1 METFVHE
8 GVFSLET
15 LRALHVQLCK
25 RLVYRWVW
33 QADLDTSH
41 LYMGYGGKPRNNYI
55 SYITRSTARIAPR
68 ATQLRC
74 VGRDDSYAGF
84 VVFGTGS
91 AHRRNQSRF
100 CHQSHGETVC
110 CSKLFHTREQ
120 QKPSVV
126 TQLHKCTAKGAE

>member
-15 LRALHVQLCK
+15 LRAVHVQLCK

-68 ATQLRC
+68 AKQLRC

-84 VVFGTGS
+84 VVFAQDRLTDEINRVFAIG
-91 AHRRNQSRF
+91 HM
-100 CHQSHGETVC
+100 GERSVAT
-110 CSKLFHTREQ
+110 KLFHTREQ